1 MKFKAGDK
9 VRVKSWK
16 EIEKTLNNCRRCCGV
31 YFNGEMEYLC
41 EKVIKL
47 SESDV
52 YLPGAFRDNKDGWL
66 WVEEWLEPINDFVI
80 TIRGISPEE
89 LEKTFGERIKELEI
103 ISQPRS
109 VAEIYEE
116 LFLSAKDCNIEF
128 KCKGWTTLAIV
139 WKYNGTVE
147 TGYARRKPSDAS
159 NRKAGQSLALAR
171 ALGRK
176 DIEEE
181 LLAFM

>member
-9 VRVKSWK
+9 VRVKSWE
-16 EIEKTLNNCRRCCGV
+16 EIVKTLDDSDTCNGV
-31 YFNGEMEYLC
+31 YFDDEMEEFCGSILT
-41 EKVIKL
+41 IGPWN
-47 SESDV
+47 DDGV
-52 YLPGAFRDNKDGWL
+52 YEDNKSGWI
-66 WVEEWLEPINDFVI
+66 WSEQWLEPVKNDFVV
-80 TIRGISPEE
+80 TLRGIPPKE
-89 LEKTFGERIKELEI
+89 LKKTFGERIKELEVV
-103 ISQPRS
+103 SQPRS

-116 LFLSAKDCNIEF
+116 LFLSAKDCHIEF
-128 KCKGWTTLAIV
+128 AYRGWTTLAIV
-139 WKYNGTVE
+139 WENDGTIE

>member
-1 MKFKAGDK
+1 MKFKAGDE

-16 EIEKTLNNCRRCCGV
+16 EIEKTLDDCGYCHDM
-31 YFNGEMEYLC
+31 YFN
-41 EKVIKL
+41 EKMKKYCGKTFRL
-47 SESDV
+47 EKSFCYD
-52 YLPGAFRDNKDGWL
+52 AFSGPEGWK
-66 WVEEWLEPINDFVI
+66 WVEEWLEPIKNDFVV

-89 LEKTFGERIKELEI
+89 LKKTFGERIKELEI

-116 LFLSAKDCNIEF
+116 LFLSAKDYRIEF
-128 KCKGWTTLAIV
+128 AYKGWTTLAIV
-139 WKYNGTVE
+139 WKHDGTVE
-147 TGYARRKPSDAS
+147 TGYARRKSSDAF
-159 NRKAGQSLALAR
+159 NQKAGQSLALAR

>member
-9 VRVKSWK
+9 VRVKSWE
-16 EIEKTLNNCRRCCGV
+16 EIEKTLDSERECHGV
-31 YFNGEMEYLC
+31 YFDDEMKEFC
-41 EKVIKL
+41 ESIL
-47 SESDV
+47 TIGPWNDDDV
-52 YLPGAFRDNKDGWL
+52 YEDNKSGWV
-66 WVEEWLEPINDFVI
+66 WSEQWLEPVKNDFVV
-80 TIRGISPEE
+80 TLRGIPPEE
-89 LEKTFGERIKELEI
+89 LKKTFGERIKELKV

-128 KCKGWTTLAIV
+128 KCKGWTILAIV
-139 WKYNGTVE
+139 WKYDGTVE
-147 TGYARRKPSDAS
+147 TGYARRKPSDVS
-159 NRKAGQSLALAR
+159 NQKAGQSLALAR